1 MAHCTA
7 LCVMASLSRCNGRC
21 RFACRHTC
29 RFVTGSNRRLFMR
42 DGSRFGHGRMNH
54 SDMGDAG
61 LHQSKMERK
70 YHAKRGAQRAETNCQ
85 EA

>member
-1 MAHCTA
+1 MTHCTA
-7 LCVMASLSRCNGRC
+7 RCVVASLSRRNGLC
-21 RFACRHTC
+21 RFARRHTC

-42 DGSRFGHGRMNH
+42 DGYRFGHGRMNH
-54 SDMGDAG
+54 SDMADAG
-61 LHQSKMERK
+61 LRQSKMERK